1 MAELDDI
8 KKQIN
13 DLNRRIGELGG
24 TFKTN
29 IDAYISS
36 FGNDI
41 TAANKALSEMQK
53 IFNNLDTDVNYFY
66 NALKNV
72 SKELKGQRDYNKDI
86 TKSYSALSSIANK
99 LKYDQDGI
107 QTLSKK
113 ELQNLQKKVQIQQ
126 TDLSSF
132 LEKNK
137 DAEKASGDRI
147 KNYNKQLNEA
157 YILKKKGK
165 ISDEILKNIQE
176 DIGKKLKEEKVTLE
190 SIKNTNKEVND
201 LLEEQEF
208 GIKKLNAV
216 IKERLEE
223 EIKIQKTLGIS
234 GKLVDGIVNTLN
246 KLGIDSSFFE
256 GIKEDMREVAK
267 TGTSW
272 KVLMTGIKGLASG
285 IGEALKDPVS
295 QLYILVKVAKFFI
308 NAALTANSQVVELG
322 KSLGYAG
329 EQFRS
334 TLVNIESS
342 SNSLFVT
349 TKNLTE
355 AFGELVKTIG
365 FAYEFSADQLETQIK
380 LTKQVGLQSDE
391 AAQIQRY
398 SVLTGQTSEQTYK
411 SFLKGLVATRN
422 QLKVGIDFRATLAE
436 AAKVSGQLAANL
448 GFNPE
453 RIAQAVVQAKA
464 LGLTFDQLK
473 SATSSLLN
481 FESSL
486 ENELKAEL
494 LTGKQ
499 LNLERARAAALQG
512 DQVAL
517 AEELAKNIGTA
528 SEFARMNVLQQDALA
543 LSVGMT
549 SDQLAETLRKREE
562 ALASGKSL
570 QQVTDEE
577 AQKALERASIQ
588 DKFNAAVEKLQSI
601 IGNLVAGPLG
611 SFIDSLSNG
620 LTIITKIFGYFG
632 KIFSVIKS
640 IPGVGGLLSG
650 IASVATIGALMALVT
665 KSLTKG
671 TFFNPMI
678 TKDISS
684 AFGGGSVKDA
694 FLGKKA
700 GGQFTKGGGRVPK
713 GGRTGG
719 LLKGAGKFLTK
730 GSVLGIL
737 GGLGLD
743 YASEAAANAGSEGLA
758 KGLGVGSGIL
768 GGAGT
773 GALIGSIIPGI
784 GTAIGGLI
792 GGTLG
797 GISSLMADDM
807 MSEGGYGKRTLFAP
821 EGAIRLNDND
831 TVIAG
836 TDLNKPSPQSP
847 PSDVNDTVIAG
858 TNLNKP
864 LPKSPPFDVN
874 DTIITRTNL
883 NKPPQSPLI
892 DVSALAESIN
902 NMHNTLKQSANKPV
916 VAYINGE
923 DSFARNI
930 GSNPN
935 LGTSQNINTAYR
947 MA

>member
-1 MAELDDI
+1 MAEINDI
-8 KKQIN
+8 KKQIS
-13 DLNRRIGELGG
+13 DLNKRIGELGG
-24 TFKTN
+24 DFKTN

-126 TDLSSF
+126 TDLTSF

-234 GKLVDGIVNTLN
+234 GKIIDGIVGTLG

-267 TGTSW
+267 TGDSW

-285 IGEALKDPVS
+285 IGDALKDPVS
-295 QLYILVKVAKFFI
+295 QLYILYNVAKFFV
-308 NAALTANSQVVELG
+308 NAALTANSQIVELG
-322 KSLGYAG
+322 KSLGYAADG
-329 EQFRS
+329 YRS
-334 TLVNIESS
+334 QLVRIERS
-342 SNSLFVT
+342 SNSIFVT

-355 AFGELVKTIG
+355 AYGELVKTIG

-380 LTKQVGLQSDE
+380 LTKQVGLQANE

-398 SVLTGQTSEQTYK
+398 SVLTGQSSESTYK
-411 SFLKGLVATRN
+411 SFVKGLVAARN
-422 QLKVGIDFRATLAE
+422 QLRVGIDFRAALAE
-436 AAKVSGQLAANL
+436 AANLSGQLAANL

-453 RIAQAVVQAKA
+453 RIAQAVVTAKA

-473 SATSSLLN
+473 SATSSLLD
-481 FESSL
+481 FGSSI

-499 LNLERARAAALQG
+499 LNLERARAAALAG

-528 SEFARMNVLQQDALA
+528 ADFTKLNVLQQNALA
-543 LSVGMT
+543 NSVGMT
-549 SDQLAETLRKREE
+549 SDQLAETLRRREE
-562 ALASGKSL
+562 AIASGKSL
-570 QQVTDEE
+570 QQITDEE

-588 DKFNAAVEKLQSI
+588 DKFNAAVEKLQSLF
-601 IGNLVAGPLG
+601 GNLMAGPLG
-611 SFIDSLSNG
+611 GFLDMLSGGLNIINSMMTPLKIIGGLYLAHVATKKIALGYDMAAYVLAGKNQSLAVFDQRNRIARNILDQKNLLTKVAYNIQLFSQLVAEQGIMKALAIQFGIQKAKNIEGQKG
-620 LTIITKIFGYFG
+620 LLITLKDFLYEKGKAIWQAIQKTGLVALNALKLVGATITK
-632 KIFSVIKS
+632 KDAIFSIAGAAMASLKATV
-640 IPGVGGLLSG
+640 SG
-650 IASVATIGALMALVT
+650 IGAL
-665 KSLTKG
+665 
-671 TFFNPMI
+671 
-678 TKDISS
+678 
-684 AFGGGSVKDA
+684 
-694 FLGKKA
+694 LGPFAVPLGIAAAA
-700 GGQFTKGGGRVPK
+700 GVAAAGYN
-713 GGRTGG
+713 
-719 LLKGAGKFLTK
+719 LLK
-730 GSVLGIL
+730 
-737 GGLGLD
+737 
-743 YASEAAANAGSEGLA
+743 
-758 KGLGVGSGIL
+758 
-768 GGAGT
+768 
-773 GALIGSIIPGI
+773 
-784 GTAIGGLI
+784 
-792 GGTLG
+792 
-797 GISSLMADDM
+797 ADDFE
-807 MSEGGYGKRTLFAP
+807 SEGYGKRTLLAP
-821 EGAIRLNDND
+821 EGTFKFNDND
-831 TVIAG
+831 TI
-836 TDLNKPSPQSP
+836 
-847 PSDVNDTVIAG
+847 IAG
-858 TNLNKP
+858 TNLNRQQ
-864 LPKSPPFDVN
+864 SSSS
-874 DTIITRTNL
+874 DT
-883 NKPPQSPLI
+883 
-892 DVSALAESIN
+892 SALSKSIDS
-902 NMHNTLKQSANKPV
+902 MHNTLKQSINKPS
-916 VAYINGE
+916 VAFINGE
-923 DSFARNI
+923 DAFARRL
-930 GSNPN
+930 GSNSY
-935 LGTSQNINTAYR
+935 LGTSQNMDTAYQV
-947 MA
+947 A

>member
-13 DLNRRIGELGG
+13 DLNKRIGELGG
-24 TFKTN
+24 NFKTN

-473 SATSSLLN
+473 SAASSLLN

-528 SEFARMNVLQQDALA
+528 SEFTKMNVLQQDALA
-543 LSVGMT
+543 ASVGMT

-570 QQVTDEE
+570 QQVTEEE
-577 AQKALERASIQ
+577 AKKALERASIQ
-588 DKFNAAVEKLQSI
+588 DKFNAAVEKLQSLF
-601 IGNLVAGPLG
+601 GNLMAGPLG
-611 SFIDSLSNG
+611 SFIDMLSSGLNIINDMITPLKIIGGLYLAHTVSKKAALGYDIAMNSAARINASLGQSIAATN
-620 LTIITKIFGYFG
+620 LVKNQLEKESLITKIAGNAQLFYQLTKEHGLMTALKIQLGLQKANNVVKQEGLLITMKDWLYEKG
-632 KIFSVIKS
+632 KVLWLNLQKTGTVILNSLKSVGALITKKDAIFSIAAAAMSTVKAAM
-640 IPGVGGLLSG
+640 SG
-650 IASVATIGALMALVT
+650 IGAL
-665 KSLTKG
+665 
-671 TFFNPMI
+671 
-678 TKDISS
+678 
-684 AFGGGSVKDA
+684 
-694 FLGKKA
+694 LGPLAIPIGIAAAA
-700 GGQFTKGGGRVPK
+700 GVAA
-713 GGRTGG
+713 TGYQ
-719 LLKGAGKFLTK
+719 LLKG
-730 GSVLGIL
+730 
-737 GGLGLD
+737 
-743 YASEAAANAGSEGLA
+743 
-758 KGLGVGSGIL
+758 
-768 GGAGT
+768 
-773 GALIGSIIPGI
+773 
-784 GTAIGGLI
+784 
-792 GGTLG
+792 
-797 GISSLMADDM
+797 DDI

-821 EGAIRLNDND
+821 EGAIKLND
-831 TVIAG
+831 
-836 TDLNKPSPQSP
+836 
-847 PSDVNDTVIAG
+847 NDTVIAG

-864 LPKSPPFDVN
+864 TPSPKTPSFDVN
-874 DTIITRTNL
+874 NTIIAGTNS
-883 NKPPQSPLI
+883 NKPSPPPSI

-923 DSFARNI
+923 DSFAKNI

>member
-1 MAELDDI
+1 MAEIDDI

-13 DLNRRIGELGG
+13 DLNKRIGELGG
-24 TFKTN
+24 DFKIN

-36 FGNDI
+36 FGNGID
-41 TAANKALSEMQK
+41 AANKALKEMRK
-53 IFNNLDTDVNYFY
+53 TFDGLDTDVNYFY
-66 NALKNV
+66 TALKNIT
-72 SKELKGQRDYNKDI
+72 KELKGQSNYNNDI
-86 TKSYSALSSIANK
+86 ANSYSKLVSIANK

-113 ELQNLQKKVQIQQ
+113 ELQNLQKKVEIQQ
-126 TDLSSF
+126 TDLTSF
-132 LEKNK
+132 LKVNQQAEQDSLNKQKSINAEIEYYKNLQKENRGLTKEQLDLKNK
-137 DAEKASGDRI
+137 AHE
-147 KNYNKQLNEA
+147 N
-157 YILKKKGK
+157 LKKEESLTKK
-165 ISDEILKNIQE
+165 IHD
-176 DIGKKLKEEKVTLE
+176 
-190 SIKNTNKEVND
+190 TNKEVIS
-201 LLEEQEF
+201 LLEDEEI
-208 GIKKLNAV
+208 GINKL
-216 IKERLEE
+216 IKTTQRRLDE

-234 GKLVDGIVNTLN
+234 GKLVDGIVNSLN

-256 GIKEDMREVAK
+256 NLKEDMRDAAK
-267 TGTSW
+267 SGDKW
-272 KVLMTGIKGLASG
+272 KVAMTATKGIAQG
-285 IGEALKDPVS
+285 IGEALKDPVT
-295 QLYILVKVAKFFI
+295 QLTILVKIAKFFI

-329 EQFRS
+329 EEFRS
-334 TLVNIESS
+334 TLVDIERS

-355 AFGELVKTIG
+355 AFRELATATG

-380 LTKQVGLQSDE
+380 LTKQVGLTADE
-391 AAQIQRY
+391 AAQVQRY

-473 SATSSLLN
+473 SAASSLLN

-528 SEFARMNVLQQDALA
+528 SEFTKMNVLQQDALA
-543 LSVGMT
+543 ASVGMT

-577 AQKALERASIQ
+577 AKKALERASIQ
-588 DKFNAAVEKLQSI
+588 DKFNAAVEKLQSLF
-601 IGNLVAGPLG
+601 GNLMAGPLG
-611 SFIDSLSNG
+611 SFIDMLSSGLNIINNMITPLKIIGGLYLAHVVSKKAALGYDIAMNSASRINASLGQSIAATNLVQNQLQKQSLLTKIAGNIQLFNQLAAEHG
-620 LTIITKIFGYFG
+620 LMTALKIQFGLQKANNIVKQEGLLITMKDWLYEKGKVLWLNLQKTGTVILNALKTAGAFITK
-632 KIFSVIKS
+632 KDAIFSIAAAAMSAVKAAM
-640 IPGVGGLLSG
+640 SG
-650 IASVATIGALMALVT
+650 IGALLGPLAIPIGLAAAAGVATIGY
-665 KSLTKG
+665 
-671 TFFNPMI
+671 
-678 TKDISS
+678 
-684 AFGGGSVKDA
+684 
-694 FLGKKA
+694 
-700 GGQFTKGGGRVPK
+700 Q
-713 GGRTGG
+713 
-719 LLKGAGKFLTK
+719 LLKG
-730 GSVLGIL
+730 
-737 GGLGLD
+737 
-743 YASEAAANAGSEGLA
+743 
-758 KGLGVGSGIL
+758 
-768 GGAGT
+768 
-773 GALIGSIIPGI
+773 
-784 GTAIGGLI
+784 
-792 GGTLG
+792 
-797 GISSLMADDM
+797 DDV
-807 MSEGGYGKRTLFAP
+807 MSEGGYGKRTLLAP

-836 TDLNKPSPQSP
+836 TNLNDPSQKSSTPSPKP
-847 PSDVNDTVIAG
+847 PSIDISTL
-858 TNLNKP
+858 TN
-864 LPKSPPFDVN
+864 S
-874 DTIITRTNL
+874 TNR
-883 NKPPQSPLI
+883 PAPQSPLF

-902 NMHNTLKQSANKPV
+902 NMHNTLKQSASKPV

-923 DSFARNI
+923 DSFAKNI
-930 GSNPN
+930 GANPN
-935 LGTSQNINTAYR
+935 LGTSQNINTGYK

>member
-53 IFNNLDTDVNYFY
+53 IFSNLDTDINYFY
-66 NALKNV
+66 SALKNV
-72 SKELKGQRDYNKDI
+72 GKELKGQRDYNKDI

-107 QTLSKK
+107 STLSKK
-113 ELQNLQKKVQIQQ
+113 ELQSLQKKVQIQQ
-126 TDLSSF
+126 TDLINF
-132 LEKNK
+132 LNRNEEAK
-137 DAEKASGDRI
+137 KASDLQQ
-147 KNYNKQLNEA
+147 NSLQKQLDYYAEIEHKNGSLSKTQQKRADAIIDALDREQKINSKIVETNNE
-157 YILKKKGK
+157 
-165 ISDEILKNIQE
+165 
-176 DIGKKLKEEKVTLE
+176 VT
-190 SIKNTNKEVND
+190 S
-201 LLEEQEF
+201 LLTDQEF
-208 GIKKLNAV
+208 GIRKLNAV
-216 IKERLEE
+216 LKERLEE

-272 KVLMTGIKGLASG
+272 QVLMTGIKGLASG

-334 TLVNIESS
+334 TLVDIERS

-355 AFGELVKTIG
+355 AFGELVKTTG

-380 LTKQVGLQSDE
+380 LTKQVGLQADE
-391 AAQIQRY
+391 AAQVQRY

-473 SATSSLLN
+473 SAASSLLN

-528 SEFARMNVLQQDALA
+528 SEFTKMNVLQQDALA
-543 LSVGMT
+543 ASVGMT

-577 AQKALERASIQ
+577 AKKALERASIQ
-588 DKFNAAVEKLQSI
+588 DKFNAAVEKLQSLF
-601 IGNLVAGPLG
+601 GNLMAGPLG
-611 SFIDSLSNG
+611 SFIDMLSSGLNIINDMITPLKVIGSLYLAHVATKKIALGYDIAMNSAARINASLG
-620 LTIITKIFGYFG
+620 QSIAATNLVKNQLEKESLITKIAGNVQLFYQLTKEHGLMTALKIQLGLQKATTIEKEKGLLITMKDWLAEKG
-632 KIFSVIKS
+632 KVVLMNLQKAGIVILNALKSVGALITKREAIFSIAAAAMSTAKAAM
-640 IPGVGGLLSG
+640 SG
-650 IASVATIGALMALVT
+650 IGAL
-665 KSLTKG
+665 
-671 TFFNPMI
+671 
-678 TKDISS
+678 
-684 AFGGGSVKDA
+684 
-694 FLGKKA
+694 LGPLAIPIGIAAAA
-700 GGQFTKGGGRVPK
+700 GVAA
-713 GGRTGG
+713 TGYQ
-719 LLKGAGKFLTK
+719 LLKG
-730 GSVLGIL
+730 
-737 GGLGLD
+737 
-743 YASEAAANAGSEGLA
+743 
-758 KGLGVGSGIL
+758 
-768 GGAGT
+768 
-773 GALIGSIIPGI
+773 
-784 GTAIGGLI
+784 
-792 GGTLG
+792 
-797 GISSLMADDM
+797 DDIV
-807 MSEGGYGKRTLFAP
+807 SEGGYGKRTLFAP
-821 EGAIRLNDND
+821 EGAIKLND
-831 TVIAG
+831 
-836 TDLNKPSPQSP
+836 
-847 PSDVNDTVIAG
+847 NDTVIAG

-864 LPKSPPFDVN
+864 TPSPKTPSFDVN
-874 DTIITRTNL
+874 NTIIAGTNS
-883 NKPPQSPLI
+883 NKPSPQPPSI

-923 DSFARNI
+923 DSFAKNI